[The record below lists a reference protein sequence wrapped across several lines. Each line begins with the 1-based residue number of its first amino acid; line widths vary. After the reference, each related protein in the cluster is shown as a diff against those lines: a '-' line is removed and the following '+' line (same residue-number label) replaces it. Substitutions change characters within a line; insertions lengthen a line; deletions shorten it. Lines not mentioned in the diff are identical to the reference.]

1 MITKHEIAELRRRA
15 ARARQNAHAPYTGY
29 LVGASLLTAGGK
41 YFSGCNVENAALT
54 TTSHAEMNAIAAA
67 VAAGERSFK
76 ALLVL
81 TETDPPAFPCA
92 ICRQSLAEFDRGE
105 MLILAANTKGDIRR
119 TRFSDLYPEMFGP
132 HKLVGPLPCG
142 DGGI

>member
-1 MITKHEIAELRRRA
+1 MISEHEKSELLRRA
-15 ARARQNAHAPYTGY
+15 GEARQNAHAPYTGY
-29 LVGASLLTAGGK
+29 RVGAAVLTSGGL

-54 TTSHAEMNAIAAA
+54 TTSHAEMNAVAAA
-67 VAAGERSFK
+67 AAAGETSFR

-105 MLILAANTKGDIRR
+105 LLILAANTRGEIRE
-119 TRFSDLYPEMFGP
+119 TRLADLYPEMFGP
-132 HKLVGPLPCG
+132 HKLL
-142 DGGI
+142 D